1 MQEETQKRN
10 NNSLLGALA
19 AILVLAIAGFIYFFV
34 SNKKVAKEAER
45 MEILVDSLDQV
56 RSSLALELDSL
67 NNEYYAIAIEND
79 SLKGS
84 LENSKEIIQQKD
96 NQIWSANKRARDADA
111 LRQQITDL
119 EAAKNEL
126 ASTITR
132 LVTENEELKE
142 ANAEL
147 QEQVTTFKQENTD
160 LQSQVS
166 EMNQANDL
174 MQQRMAQLIDA
185 SYKASGMQV
194 EAMRSSGKSTIKARQ
209 VKKVNV
215 GFDLIDV
222 PEEFHGAQNIYLSI
236 TDANGL
242 PVVAEAIKVKVGSEA
257 KALVIESVD
266 SKKVNIG
273 NSQRIEFNYE
283 VPAKLKRGFFVVSI
297 YTGKGLL
304 GSTIL
309 KLI

>member
-1 MQEETQKRN
+1 MEENQKRN

-19 AILVLAIAGFIYFFV
+19 AILVLAIAGLIYFFV
-34 SNKKVAKEAER
+34 SNKKAAKEAER

-56 RSSLALELDSL
+56 RSSLASELDSL

-96 NQIWSANKRARDADA
+96 NQIWRANKKAQDADA
-111 LRQQITDL
+111 LRQEITNL

-132 LVTENEELKE
+132 LGTENDELKE

-166 EMNQANDL
+166 EMNQANEL
-174 MQQRMAQLIDA
+174 MQQRMSQLIDA

-194 EAMRSSGKSTIKARQ
+194 EAMRSSGKSTIRARQ
-209 VKKVNV
+209 VRKVNI
-215 GFDLIDV
+215 GFDLVDV
-222 PEEFHGAQNIYLSI
+222 PEEYHGAQNIYLSI

-242 PVVAEAIKVKVGSEA
+242 PIVAEATKVKVGSQT

-266 SKKVNIG
+266 SKKVNID

-283 VPAKLKRGFFVVSI
+283 VPDKLKRGFFVVSI